1 MSGPHARSSGMGA
14 RLRASAALSAA
25 ALALHQARYLAAHGD
40 AANAALSREGH
51 GYLDFAGPLLALLGA
66 LALAQLAV
74 AWQRRLAPRSRPT
87 FGRLW
92 TVAACGLLAIFVV
105 QESLE
110 GVLSAGH
117 ASGVAAVFGSGGW
130 VALPLGAGLG
140 LAVAFV
146 LRSADAL
153 LAARARNPG
162 GYAPPT
168 DALCPDPTLNVP
180 PAGVLA
186 LHLAGRAPPLVTR

>member
-1 MSGPHARSSGMGA
+1 VTQHPSSSGLGA

-25 ALALHQARYLAAHGD
+25 AFALHQARYLAAHGD
-40 AANAALSREGH
+40 AAEAALSREGH
-51 GYLDFAGPLLALLGA
+51 GYLDFAGPLVALLGA

-74 AWQRRLAPRSRPT
+74 AWQRRLAPRSRPS

-92 TVAACGLLAIFVV
+92 TLAAGGLLAIFVV

-117 ASGVAAVFGSGGW
+117 ASGLEAVLGSGGW
-130 VALPLGAGLG
+130 VALPLAAGLG
-140 LAVAFV
+140 LVVAFV

-153 LAARARNPG
+153 LAARACNPVG
-162 GYAPPT
+162 WAPPS
-168 DALCPDPTLNVP
+168 DALCPHPTLNAP